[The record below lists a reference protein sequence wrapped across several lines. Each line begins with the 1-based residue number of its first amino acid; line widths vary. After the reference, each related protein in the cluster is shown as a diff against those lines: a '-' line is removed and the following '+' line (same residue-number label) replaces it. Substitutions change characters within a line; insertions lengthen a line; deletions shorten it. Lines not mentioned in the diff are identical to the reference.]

1 MCIFSPSWEGIETCI
16 YTQQL
21 KDIQEDYQ
29 QIRDFNRFLEYQKK
43 KKDQEVVAIK
53 TEKSRA
59 YKVDELA
66 VKEPVYQWSSYRLNH
81 NMMVKAEKQKDSF
94 SNAYS

>member
-1 MCIFSPSWEGIETCI
+1 MYLYPTVKRHTGRLSANKRF
-16 YTQQL
+16 
-21 KDIQEDYQ
+21 Q
-29 QIRDFNRFLEYQKK
+29 QISGIPEK

-66 VKEPVYQWSSYRLNH
+66 VKGLMYQWSSYRLNH

>member
-1 MCIFSPSWEGIETCI
+1 MYLYPTVKRHTGRLSANKRF
-16 YTQQL
+16 
-21 KDIQEDYQ
+21 Q
-29 QIRDFNRFLEYQKK
+29 QISGIPGKK

-66 VKEPVYQWSSYRLNH
+66 VKGLMYQWSSYRLNH